1 MIEKIKYYQ
10 EDNLRMSN
18 EVVTLSNKLE
28 NTKQQLKQFEDNKA
42 KLMYQMQ
49 NLNNIISENNII
61 DSPFG
66 TSTQKNEYK
75 PETDE
80 KTSDDKKQIVQNKL
94 ENLKQRIR
102 SAENLNAPLIKK
114 ENKNGAGFGFKIS
127 TEIIAALVVGVGIG
141 LIVDK
146 YLGTKPFGLII
157 FFIFGA
163 IAGFLNVYRVMRRI
177 EKQ

>member
-1 MIEKIKYYQ
+1 MV
-10 EDNLRMSN
+10 D
-18 EVVTLSNKLE
+18 
-28 NTKQQLKQFEDNKA
+28 
-42 KLMYQMQ
+42 
-49 NLNNIISENNII
+49 
-61 DSPFG
+61 
-66 TSTQKNEYK
+66 
-75 PETDE
+75 
-80 KTSDDKKQIVQNKL
+80 DDKLQKLKERIDTAEITNSPPPKQK
-94 ENLKQRIR
+94 KQ
-102 SAENLNAPLIKK
+102 S
-114 ENKNGAGFGFKIS
+114 GAGFGFKIS

>member
-1 MIEKIKYYQ
+1 MV
-10 EDNLRMSN
+10 D
-18 EVVTLSNKLE
+18 
-28 NTKQQLKQFEDNKA
+28 
-42 KLMYQMQ
+42 
-49 NLNNIISENNII
+49 
-61 DSPFG
+61 
-66 TSTQKNEYK
+66 
-75 PETDE
+75 
-80 KTSDDKKQIVQNKL
+80 DDKLQKL
-94 ENLKQRIR
+94 KERIDTAETTNSPPPKQRKQ
-102 SAENLNAPLIKK
+102 S
-114 ENKNGAGFGFKIS
+114 GAGFGFKIS

>member
-1 MIEKIKYYQ
+1 MV
-10 EDNLRMSN
+10 DH
-18 EVVTLSNKLE
+18 NKL
-28 NTKQQLKQFEDNKA
+28 KQLKER
-42 KLMYQMQ
+42 
-49 NLNNIISENNII
+49 I
-61 DSPFG
+61 D
-66 TSTQKNEYK
+66 TA
-75 PETDE
+75 
-80 KTSDDKKQIVQNKL
+80 KTSISPPPKQKKQ
-94 ENLKQRIR
+94 
-102 SAENLNAPLIKK
+102 S
-114 ENKNGAGFGFKIS
+114 GAGFGFKIS

>member
-1 MIEKIKYYQ
+1 MV
-10 EDNLRMSN
+10 DD
-18 EVVTLSNKLE
+18 NKLQKLKE
-28 NTKQQLKQFEDNKA
+28 RIDTAETTNSPPPKQ
-42 KLMYQMQ
+42 
-49 NLNNIISENNII
+49 
-61 DSPFG
+61 
-66 TSTQKNEYK
+66 
-75 PETDE
+75 
-80 KTSDDKKQIVQNKL
+80 KKQ
-94 ENLKQRIR
+94 
-102 SAENLNAPLIKK
+102 S
-114 ENKNGAGFGFKIS
+114 GAGFGFKIS

>member
-1 MIEKIKYYQ
+1 MV
-10 EDNLRMSN
+10 D
-18 EVVTLSNKLE
+18 
-28 NTKQQLKQFEDNKA
+28 
-42 KLMYQMQ
+42 
-49 NLNNIISENNII
+49 
-61 DSPFG
+61 
-66 TSTQKNEYK
+66 
-75 PETDE
+75 
-80 KTSDDKKQIVQNKL
+80 DDKLQKLKERIDTAETTNSTPPKQK
-94 ENLKQRIR
+94 KQ
-102 SAENLNAPLIKK
+102 S
-114 ENKNGAGFGFKIS
+114 GAGFGFKIS

>member
-1 MIEKIKYYQ
+1 M
-10 EDNLRMSN
+10 
-18 EVVTLSNKLE
+18 V
-28 NTKQQLKQFEDNKA
+28 DNK
-42 KLMYQMQ
+42 KL
-49 NLNNIISENNII
+49 
-61 DSPFG
+61 
-66 TSTQKNEYK
+66 K
-75 PETDE
+75 
-80 KTSDDKKQIVQNKL
+80 
-94 ENLKQRIR
+94 NLKDRIETAKTTNTPPQKR
-102 SAENLNAPLIKK
+102 KK
-114 ENKNGAGFGFKIS
+114 ESGAGFGFKIS